1 MNRFDSRE
9 TGALPA
15 RRWLTLLAAL
25 ATAVLATL
33 AFTAVLSSPADAAPP
48 EGRGGGGGGGGGDST
63 VLARLDALEARV
75 LELETTVEEQS
86 TTIEGQNEALAAL
99 EELLADA
106 SIEQVDGQRTL
117 RFSGI
122 NLQLVNGE
130 STTASANGT
139 GNFIIGYNSRTGT
152 RPPECDDPEYADFW
166 PGCGESPFSR
176 SGSHYLIVG
185 DLHEWTSYGGI
196 VAGFRNTA
204 SGAWASV
211 YGGTSNTASGKWASV
226 TGGAGNTASGSWAS
240 VTGGG
245 DNTASGNAA
254 SVSGGSD
261 NAASGFLSS
270 VSGGF
275 SNTASGDR
283 SSVSGGVLNRAT
295 GPQSSI
301 LGGEG
306 VTVSSEN
313 GIHPAAAQ

>member
-33 AFTAVLSSPADAAPP
+33 ALTAVLSSPADAAPP

-63 VLARLDALEARV
+63 VLARLAALEARV

-99 EELLADA
+99 EDLLADA
-106 SIEQVDGQRTL
+106 SIEHVDGQRTL

-139 GNFIIGYNSRTGT
+139 GNFIIGYNSRTET

-166 PGCGESPFSR
+166 PGCAESPFSR

-196 VAGFRNTA
+196 VAGFRNTG
-204 SGAWASV
+204 SGP
-211 YGGTSNTASGKWASV
+211 WASV
-226 TGGAGNTASGSWAS
+226 TGGASNTASGLVSAVAGGIGNTASGLLSA
-240 VTGGG
+240 VAGGEG
-245 DNTASGNAA
+245 
-254 SVSGGSD
+254 
-261 NAASGFLSS
+261 
-270 VSGGF
+270 
-275 SNTASGDR
+275 NTASGDR
-283 SSVSGGVLNRAT
+283 SSVLGGMSNTASGLQSSVSGGSANTASGFR
-295 GPQSSI
+295 SSV
-301 LGGEG
+301 LGGSG
-306 VTVSSEN
+306 LQAVDDFACR
-313 GIHPAAAQ
+313 PACS